1 MLVHSEALVPV
12 FMSSI
17 QKSYKNTGLLL
28 IKFSVCSYVL
38 YTHWSKA
45 KYGFLNKTKKKM
57 LPKFQLILYIIH
69 F

>member
-17 QKSYKNTGLLL
+17 QKSYKNTGLSL

-38 YTHWSKA
+38 YIHWSKA
-45 KYGFLNKTKKKM
+45 KYGFLNKTKRQK
-57 LPKFQLILYIIH
+57 LILYIIIH